1 MAQGG
6 EGRRH
11 RHEGRSFERSLR
23 ELDQALQRGAR
34 YRRHPPEGIL
44 RRYVQGA
51 LPDSDSDP
59 GTGNALPRAIHG
71 EADLLG
77 WLEGRQGW
85 PLTVVSLHVLSCRR
99 CRQRVALLRRLETR
113 RRQLEGLL
121 PKWKGIQ
128 RTLTFLLLRPSW
140 LRPSTAVLLVAALAA
155 LLFLF
160 LAQPPPS
167 TSPPIHPEK
176 ERISGSGLG

>member
-11 RHEGRSFERSLR
+11 REGRSFERSLK

-34 YRRHPPEGIL
+34 YRRHPPEGVL

-51 LPDSDSDP
+51 LPDHPELDP
-59 GTGNALPRAIHG
+59 GHALPRAIRS

-77 WLEGRQGW
+77 WLEGGQGW
-85 PLTVVSLHVLSCRR
+85 PLTVVSLHVISCRR
-99 CRQRVALLRRLETR
+99 CRRRVALLRRLETR
-113 RRQLEGLL
+113 RRQLERFL
-121 PKWKGIQ
+121 PKWKGIH
-128 RTLTFLLLRPSW
+128 LLLRPSW
-140 LRPSTAVLLVAALAA
+140 LRSSTAVLLVVALAT

-160 LAQPPPS
+160 LSQPPPS

>member
-11 RHEGRSFERSLR
+11 RREGRSFERSLR

-34 YRRHPPEGIL
+34 YRRHPPEGVL
-44 RRYVQGA
+44 RRYVQGG
-51 LPDSDSDP
+51 LPDPDSDP
-59 GTGNALPRAIHG
+59 GNALPRAIHG
-71 EADLLG
+71 EADLLS
-77 WLEGRQGW
+77 WLEGERGW
-85 PLTVVSLHVLSCRR
+85 SLTVVSLHVVSCRR
-99 CRQRVALLRRLETR
+99 CRRRVALLRRLETR

-140 LRPSTAVLLVAALAA
+140 LRSSTAVLLVVALAA